1 MSEALGRSH
10 LVVKER
16 FISSFKLFG
25 NDWGIF
31 VMKLY
36 LGSSLLENVL
46 ICNFYPDKTKQF

>member
-16 FISSFKLFG
+16 FIFNFKLLG

-31 VMKLY
+31 VM
-36 LGSSLLENVL
+36 
-46 ICNFYPDKTKQF
+46 